1 MTMMAM
7 SSALEQLRQRL
18 ALLPGVGPKM
28 AERLAMHLLRAP
40 DHEILHLIRSLED
53 ARRQVVY
60 CSICLTFTE
69 ENPCRICSDTARDPQ
84 VICVVENPPD
94 VEAIEKTHAFRGR
107 YHVLHGALS
116 PLDGIGPQDL
126 KIAELLK
133 RIHADQVKEVIIST
147 DPTLS
152 GETTATYLAEKIHPL
167 GARVTRIGYGVPM
180 GGDIEY
186 TDELTLTRA
195 LEGRREI

>member
-1 MTMMAM
+1 MIGMA
-7 SSALEQLRQRL
+7 SSLEELRQRL
-18 ALLPGVGPKM
+18 LQLPGVGPKM
-28 AERLAMHLLRAP
+28 AERLAFHLLRAP
-40 DHEILHLIRSLED
+40 AQAVKDLVRAIDD
-53 ARRQVVY
+53 ARRSVVY
-60 CSICLTFTE
+60 CPVCFNCTE
-69 ENPCRICSDTARDPQ
+69 EVPCRICADSGRDPAL
-84 VICVVENPPD
+84 ICVVENPPD
-94 VEAIEKTHAFRGR
+94 VDAIEKTKAFKGR

-133 RIHADQVKEVIIST
+133 RIAEDSAREVIIST

-152 GETTATYLAEKIHPL
+152 GETTATYLAEKIRSL
-167 GARVTRIGYGVPM
+167 GAKVTRIGYGLPL

-186 TDELTLTRA
+186 ADELTLTRA

>member
-1 MTMMAM
+1 MTIVM

-28 AERLAMHLLRAP
+28 AERLAIYLLRAP
-40 DHEILHLIRSLED
+40 EHEAQQLIRCLED
-53 ARRQVVY
+53 ARRQVIY
-60 CSICLTFTE
+60 CPICLTFTE
-69 ENPCRICSDTARDPQ
+69 ETPCRICADETRDPK

-94 VEAIEKTHAFRGR
+94 VEAIEKTKAFRGR

-126 KIAELLK
+126 KIEELLK
-133 RIHADQVKEVIIST
+133 RVELDEVREVIIST
-147 DPTLS
+147 DPTLA

>member
-1 MTMMAM
+1 M
-7 SSALEQLRQRL
+7 SSALEQLRLRL

-28 AERLAMHLLRAP
+28 AERLALHLLRAP
-40 DHEILHLIRSLED
+40 EHEAQHLIRCLED
-53 ARRQVVY
+53 ARRQVIY
-60 CSICLTFTE
+60 CPICLTFTE
-69 ENPCRICSDTARDPQ
+69 ETHSRICADETRDPK

-94 VEAIEKTHAFRGR
+94 VEAIEKTKAFRGR

-126 KIAELLK
+126 KIEELLT
-133 RIHADQVKEVIIST
+133 RITSDHVREVIITT
-147 DPTLS
+147 DPTLA
-152 GETTATYLAEKIHPL
+152 GEMTATYLAEKIHPL
-167 GARVTRIGYGVPM
+167 GPKVTRIGYGVPM

>member
-1 MTMMAM
+1 MITM
-7 SSALEQLRQRL
+7 SSSLEQLRQRL

-28 AERLAMHLLRAP
+28 AERLALHLLRAP
-40 DHEILHLIRSLED
+40 EHEAQALIRSLEE
-53 ARRQVVY
+53 ARRQVIY
-60 CSICLTFTE
+60 CPICWTFTE
-69 ENPCRICSDTARDPQ
+69 ETPCWICADEARDAQ
-84 VICVVENPPD
+84 LICVVEHPPD
-94 VEAIEKTHAFRGR
+94 VDAIEKTKAFRGR

-133 RIHADQVKEVIIST
+133 RIPGDDVREVIIST
-147 DPTLS
+147 DPTLA

-167 GARVTRIGYGVPM
+167 GAKVTRIGYGVPM

>member
-1 MTMMAM
+1 MIGMA
-7 SSALEQLRQRL
+7 SSLEQLRQKL

-28 AERLAMHLLRAP
+28 AERLAFYLLRAP
-40 DHEILHLIRSLED
+40 AKEIQELIRTLEE
-53 ARRQVVY
+53 ARQNVIY
-60 CSICLTFTE
+60 CPVCFTCTE
-69 ENPCRICSDTARDPQ
+69 ESPCRICADAARDPK
-84 VICVVENPPD
+84 VLCVVEHPPD
-94 VEAIEKTHAFRGR
+94 VDAFEKTKAFRGR

-133 RIHADQVKEVIIST
+133 RIPGEDVREVIIST
-147 DPTLS
+147 DPTLP
-152 GETTATYLAEKIHPL
+152 GETTASYLAEKLKTL
-167 GARVTRIGYGVPM
+167 GVKVTRIGYGLPV

-186 TDELTLTRA
+186 ADELTLTRA

>member
-1 MTMMAM
+1 M

-18 ALLPGVGPKM
+18 ALLPTVGPKM
-28 AERLAMHLLRAP
+28 AERLALHLLRAP
-40 DHEILHLIRSLED
+40 DHEIQQLIRSLED
-53 ARRQVVY
+53 ARRQVIY
-60 CSICLTFTE
+60 CPICLTFTE
-69 ENPCRICSDTARDPQ
+69 ETPCRICADDTRDPQ

-94 VEAIEKTHAFRGR
+94 VEAIEKTRAFRGR
-107 YHVLHGALS
+107 YHVLHGVLS

-126 KIAELLK
+126 KITELLK
-133 RIHADQVKEVIIST
+133 RIQEDSVREVIIST
-147 DPTLS
+147 DPTLA

>member
-1 MTMMAM
+1 MIGMA
-7 SSALEQLRQRL
+7 SSLEQLRQRL

-28 AERLAMHLLRAP
+28 AERLAFHLLRAP
-40 DHEILHLIRSLED
+40 ANEVDELVRTLHE
-53 ARRQVVY
+53 ARQHVIY
-60 CSICLTFTE
+60 CPICFTCTE
-69 ENPCRICSDTARDPQ
+69 ESPCRICANPARDPQ
-84 VICVVENPPD
+84 LICVVEHPPD
-94 VEAIEKTHAFRGR
+94 VDAFERTKAFRGR

-116 PLDGIGPQDL
+116 PLDGIGPQEL
-126 KIAELLK
+126 KIVELLR
-133 RIHADQVKEVIIST
+133 RIERDQVQEVIIST

-152 GETTATYLAEKIHPL
+152 GETTATYLAEKIKTL
-167 GARVTRIGYGVPM
+167 GAKVTRIGYGIPM

>member
-1 MTMMAM
+1 MIAQ
-7 SSALEQLRQRL
+7 SSSLEQLRQRL

-28 AERLAMHLLRAP
+28 AERLAFYILRAP
-40 DHEILHLIRSLED
+40 DHEVQQLIRAIDD

-60 CSICLTFTE
+60 CPICFMLTE
-69 ENPCRICSDTARDPQ
+69 ETPCRICADPGRDPQ
-84 VICVVENPPD
+84 QICVVENPPD
-94 VEAIEKTHAFRGR
+94 VDAFEKTKAFRGR

-116 PLDGIGPQDL
+116 ALDGIGPQEL
-126 KIAELLK
+126 KIAELLR
-133 RIHADQVKEVIIST
+133 RIHDDEVREVIIST
-147 DPTLS
+147 DPTLV
-152 GETTATYLAEKIHPL
+152 GEMTATYLAEKIHPL
-167 GARVTRIGYGVPM
+167 GARVTRIGYGLPM